1 MVTQLPGINI
11 SILRQSTAVRRN
23 EPLLISGRVTA
34 LGFGIPTLIRV
45 FLEGPSFDP
54 QVLSFDTFS
63 SPISGDYSVSIL
75 AEKDGQYLVKSQAF
89 PPFAIPVPGGTP
101 ITLPPLAES
110 PSPPIIIG
118 DVQDGNV
125 SVDTPGGRQTFAVPA
140 PSPIEIF
147 APITVAPSIP
157 ITIGGPVG
165 GGIPGLPF
173 VFPGVP
179 VSAAAPDQPTELII
193 TSIIQLPPAEAVP
206 EGQVAVVSAAITG
219 LSVE

>member
-11 SILRQSTAVRRN
+11 SILRQSTAVRRS

-63 SPISGDYSVSIL
+63 APISGDYSVSIL
-75 AEKDGQYLVKSQAF
+75 SEKEGQYLVKSQAF

-101 ITLPPLAES
+101 LTLPPLAES

-118 DVQDGNV
+118 DVQNGNV

-147 APITVAPSIP
+147 SPITVGTTIP
-157 ITIGGPVG
+157 ITIGGFG
-165 GGIPGLPF
+165 GGGGPQIPF
-173 VFPGVP
+173 IFPGVP
-179 VSAAAPDQPTELII
+179 VSVAPPDQPTELVI
-193 TSIIQLPPAEAVP
+193 TSIIQLPSPEAMP

-219 LSVE
+219 LSID